1 MRYIHSLVLFCAA
14 AVLVP
19 CVASAQERVEYN
31 IASRLRGQLATR
43 PPYPAARADDVNRPG
58 FNGRL
63 WVGRTIIGGQA
74 DYSPADDGHAAYGAD
89 GYDNSMAYVRIGSI
103 VSAVSPWDVVKGSGN
118 RSLEAGR
125 QQWLAEQGYTGGVR
139 SFVNDLYVERPA
151 PADQVASA
159 GTPDSAA
166 KKAIE
171 PRATIHLPIDQ
182 PRFKSR
188 MHVKA
193 NGAEAL
199 VTLARKDQPMH
210 ISWPDTARP
219 AGSTLTR
226 VITSTPAP
234 AESAPTQVAEK

>member
-1 MRYIHSLVLFCAA
+1 MRYVHSVVLSCAVA
-14 AVLVP
+14 SLFPAL
-19 CVASAQERVEYN
+19 ASAQTRVEYN

-43 PPYPAARADDVNRPG
+43 PPYPAGRADDVNRPG

-63 WVGRTIIGGQA
+63 WIGRTIIGGQTNYA
-74 DYSPADDGHAAYGAD
+74 VADDSQGTYGA
-89 GYDNSMAYVRIGSI
+89 GENDNSMAYVRIGSI
-103 VSAVSPWDVVKGSGN
+103 VSAVSPWEVVRGSGN
-118 RSLEAGR
+118 HSLEAGR

-139 SFVNDLYVERPA
+139 TFVNEAYLERYLTTS
-151 PADQVASA
+151 DQVAA
-159 GTPDSAA
+159 APDSQA
-166 KKAIE
+166 KKAVE

-193 NGAEAL
+193 TGAEAL
-199 VTLARKDQPMH
+199 VTLARKNLPMQ
-210 ISWPDTARP
+210 ISWPQTARP

-234 AESAPTQVAEK
+234 AQETATQVAGK